1 MNFMRF
7 VLEWF
12 LIFSGYLH
20 AVFIEITLKV
30 HIKHKMLSEQTVCG
44 LDNYN
49 AEIELGMVMVKVSF
63 GCCSFENY

>member
-12 LIFSGYLH
+12 LIFSGYLC
-20 AVFIEITLKV
+20 AVFIEYYAK
-30 HIKHKMLSEQTVCG
+30 VCG
-44 LDNYN
+44 LDNYR

>member
-1 MNFMRF
+1 VVLDLQWLSSRCVHRNHFKISQFLGENFT
-7 VLEWF
+7 ES
-12 LIFSGYLH
+12 IQDY
-20 AVFIEITLKV
+20 AK
-30 HIKHKMLSEQTVCG
+30 VCG